1 LNSNMIHRFI
11 LPITLLGVVSAQ
23 TVVLNDK
30 TITILKDEVVL
41 EVRGLVCSFCAM
53 GLQGGLSSL
62 KYVDKKKY
70 NNGVFVDVEYQYA
83 VIAEKSDQDIDID
96 EAITM
101 ITKSGYEVLSVYT
114 NRTGEKIEVRK
125 FEAKKDEK

>member
-1 LNSNMIHRFI
+1 MNSNIIHRFI
-11 LPITLLGVVSAQ
+11 LPITLLGFVSAQ
-23 TVVLNDK
+23 TVALNDK

-83 VIAEKSDQDIDID
+83 VIAEKSNQDIDID

>member
-1 LNSNMIHRFI
+1 MNSNMIHRFI

>member
-1 LNSNMIHRFI
+1 MNSNIIHRFI
-11 LPITLLGVVSAQ
+11 LPIALLGLVSAQ
-23 TVVLNDK
+23 TVALNDK

-83 VIAEKSDQDIDID
+83 VIAEKSNQDIDIH

>member
-1 LNSNMIHRFI
+1 MNSNIIHRFI
-11 LPITLLGVVSAQ
+11 LPITLLSLVSAQ

-30 TITILKDEVVL
+30 TITILKDEVIL
-41 EVRGLVCSFCAM
+41 EVSGLVCSFCAM

-62 KYVDKKKY
+62 KYVDGKKY

-96 EAITM
+96 EAITT

-125 FEAKKDEK
+125 FEAEKDEK

>member
-1 LNSNMIHRFI
+1 MNSNIIHRFI
-11 LPITLLGVVSAQ
+11 LPIALLGVVSAQ
-23 TVVLNDK
+23 TVELNDK

-41 EVRGLVCSFCAM
+41 EVRGLVCSFCAV

>member
-1 LNSNMIHRFI
+1 MNSNIIHRFI
-11 LPITLLGVVSAQ
+11 LPITLLSLVSAQ
-23 TVVLNDK
+23 TVVLNNK

-41 EVRGLVCSFCAM
+41 EVSGLVCSFCAM

-62 KYVDKKKY
+62 KYVDGKKY

-96 EAITM
+96 EAITT

-125 FEAKKDEK
+125 FEAEKDEK

>member
-1 LNSNMIHRFI
+1 MNSNIIHRFI
-11 LPITLLGVVSAQ
+11 LPIALLGLISAQ
-23 TVVLNDK
+23 TVALNDK

-70 NNGVFVDVEYQYA
+70 NDGVFVDVEYQYA
-83 VIAEKSDQDIDID
+83 VIAEKSNQDIDID

>member
-1 LNSNMIHRFI
+1 MNSNIIHRFI
-11 LPITLLGVVSAQ
+11 LPIALLGVVSAQ
-23 TVVLNDK
+23 TVALNDK

-83 VIAEKSDQDIDID
+83 VIAEKSNQDIDID

>member
-1 LNSNMIHRFI
+1 MNSNFIHRFI
-11 LPITLLGVVSAQ
+11 LPITLLGLVSAQ
-23 TVVLNDK
+23 TVVLNNK

-83 VIAEKSDQDIDID
+83 VIAEKSNQDIDID

>member
-11 LPITLLGVVSAQ
+11 LPIALLGLVSAQ
-23 TVVLNDK
+23 TVALNDK

-83 VIAEKSDQDIDID
+83 VIAEKSNQDIDID

>member
-1 LNSNMIHRFI
+1 MNSNIIHRFI
-11 LPITLLGVVSAQ
+11 LPITLLGLISAQ
-23 TVVLNDK
+23 TVALNDK